1 MAKRKIKTL
10 QDELIN
16 AGWYE
21 MTSDETA
28 EQTEGFFLTSIRQSK
43 SGLSMNVYLRCLE
56 NKGELPFLRFQNDK
70 HTRCNSNWIKMY
82 LDGTLD
88 NYENKKIVFS
98 DSEMQLLKDWIAL
111 NKVTITKH
119 YYQEYDTPAV
129 CRRLK
134 NYKE

>member
-1 MAKRKIKTL
+1 MAKSKIKTL

-28 EQTEGFFLTSIRQSK
+28 EQAEGFFLTPIRQSK

-56 NKGELPFLRFQNDK
+56 NKGESPFLRFQND
-70 HTRCNSNWIKMY
+70 RNERFNYNWVKMY

-98 DSEMQLLKDWIAL
+98 DTEMQLLKDWIAL
-111 NKVTITKH
+111 NKEAITKH
-119 YYQEYDTPAV
+119 YYQEYDSPAV
-129 CRRLK
+129 CGRLK
-134 NYKE
+134 KL

>member
-56 NKGELPFLRFQNDK
+56 NKGELPFLRFQNDRIEK
-70 HTRCNSNWIKMY
+70 FNYNWVKMY

-98 DSEMQLLKDWIAL
+98 DTEMQLLKDWIAL
-111 NKVTITKH
+111 NKEAIAKH
-119 YYQEYDTPAV
+119 YCQEYDFSAV
-129 CRRLK
+129 CERLE
-134 NYKE
+134 NL